1 MPDFNIN
8 LELIA
13 GSKGQLV
20 VNVRSGNGTMIRQ
33 ETACTVRGWQS
44 CFEAIY
50 KALYKIGFDNGAND
64 SLDSVKITFAAS
76 GSMADKATGMFES
89 YLSNIRTV
97 KDN

>member
-20 VNVRSGNGTMIRQ
+20 VNVRSGNGTIIRQ

-44 CFEAIY
+44 CFEASY
-50 KALYKIGFDNGAND
+50 KAITKAYNAALY
-64 SLDSVKITFAAS
+64 DSVDIRFTGS
-76 GSMADKATGMFES
+76 GAMFGQATNYFKT
-89 YLSNIRTV
+89 YLSGITSAGGN
-97 KDN
+97 